1 MKNEKGYGRLRF
13 CVARGSSQAVP
24 LPLVPFCDPH
34 YSNLKT
40 EMEERLGAKRRRGE
54 QGETRREKK

>member
-40 EMEERLGAKRRRGE
+40 EMEEVGG
-54 QGETRREKK
+54 